1 MSLLLKAKQDTHRL
15 QTLAGRG
22 AGIVLVSGC
31 GEYTATFACATRCAE
46 LLGSRALEYLG
57 ERIGDETHIPCYKIP
72 LTEMHEA
79 LQKLSTRYSVAL
91 VEYAAAAHGGMFVLV
106 WRIEPSKPQTPEPE
120 INWNEY

>member
-1 MSLLLKAKQDTHRL
+1 MSLLLKTKQDTHRL

-46 LLGSRALEYLG
+46 LLGNRNLTTSEQ
-57 ERIGDETHIPCYKIP
+57 IPCYKIP

-79 LQKLSTRYSVAL
+79 LQKLSARYSVAL
-91 VEYAAAAHGGMFVLV
+91 VDYATTSHGGMFVLV
-106 WRIEPSKPQTPEPE
+106 WRIEPTIVQTPEPE